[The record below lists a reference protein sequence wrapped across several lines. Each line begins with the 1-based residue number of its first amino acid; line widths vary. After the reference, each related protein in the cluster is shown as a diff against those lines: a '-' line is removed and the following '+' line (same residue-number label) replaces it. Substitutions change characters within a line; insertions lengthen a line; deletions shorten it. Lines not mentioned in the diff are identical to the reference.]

1 MKIEYGKG
9 TTEYGPGVDIFLT
22 GCDVAM
28 AISAYLVAHDIHVVG
43 PRTITVNKELCDC
56 GKVYVDPSG
65 FVIHNGNTPVISIED
80 NGIGI
85 PQDKLPYIFNEYFR
99 TEEAAQHNKN
109 STGLGL
115 AIVKH
120 VAKTHN
126 IDVAVETMLHH
137 GTKFI
142 LSFKNI

>member
-65 FVIHNGNTPVISIED
+65 FVIHNEKKTDGR
-80 NGIGI
+80 GAA
-85 PQDKLPYIFNEYFR
+85 KLRKQAIQRLTNK
-99 TEEAAQHNKN
+99 AQKP
-109 STGLGL
+109 G
-115 AIVKH
+115 KH
-120 VAKTHN
+120 SK
-126 IDVAVETMLHH
+126 
-137 GTKFI
+137 
-142 LSFKNI
+142 